1 MPLSP
6 NVKGA
11 LFMTLSMAGF
21 IGNDALVKA
30 VGHQMNVG
38 QIMFVRG
45 LMTTLLVYGIARSMG
60 ALSPFR
66 VALQP
71 AVAAR
76 VLFEVLAAVTYLAA
90 LPYMQLANIAS
101 ILQALPLAVTLGAAL
116 FLGEPTGWRRWLAI
130 LAGFFGV
137 LLIVRPDTAGFNGW
151 SLLAV
156 SCVFLA
162 AGRDLCTK
170 LIDPGVSSLMVT
182 TLTAMG
188 ITLSGGL
195 MIVPLGGWQPMDLS
209 MTAHLAAAAV
219 LVFFGYQFIIIA
231 MRTGEISFIAPF
243 RYTGLLVA
251 IVLGMLFF
259 DETLDLP
266 MVIGVL
272 IVVGSGLYT
281 FHRETLRR
289 RERAHG

>member
-1 MPLSP
+1 MPLSN

-45 LMTTLLVYGIARSMG
+45 LMTTVFVYAIARSMG
-60 ALSPFR
+60 ALRPLR
-66 VALQP
+66 VLFQP

-76 VLFEVLAAVTYLAA
+76 IVFEVLAAVTYLAA
-90 LPYMQLANIAS
+90 LPHMQLANIAS

-116 FLGEPTGWRRWLAI
+116 FLAEPTGWRRWLAI
-130 LAGFFGV
+130 LAGFGGV
-137 LLIVRPDTAGFNGW
+137 LLIVRPSADGFNVW

-170 LIDPGVSSLMVT
+170 KIDSAVPSLMVT

-188 ITLSGGL
+188 TSLTGAL
-195 MIVPLGGWQPMDLS
+195 MIGPLGGWQPMDLS
-209 MTAHLAAAAV
+209 MFLHLAGAAV

-231 MRTGEISFIAPF
+231 MRIGEISFIAPF

-251 IVLGMLFF
+251 IVLGMIFF
-259 DETLDLP
+259 GETLDGP
-266 MVIGVL
+266 MVAGILV
-272 IVVGSGLYT
+272 VVGSGLYT
-281 FHRETLRR
+281 FHRENRLRS
-289 RERAHG
+289 AGHG